1 MLVISLTD
9 CPQKL
14 RGDLSKWLFEINTG
28 VYVGTVSARVREE
41 LWQRICEN
49 LRTGR
54 ATMVYSAAGEQ
65 KLDFRVHNTTW
76 EPVDFDGI
84 KLMRRPNMQK
94 TEKKSDDTTEKKSSR
109 RMHENCVVID
119 IETTGLSA
127 EEDEIIELAAL
138 RVIEGKPVEEFSTL
152 VRTEKKIPENI
163 QKLTGITEEKINK
176 EGKDILEALQCFLNF
191 VGEERVIAHNAPFD
205 YSFLQKACRINNLAD
220 FINPCTDTLLLSRK
234 RVEGVENY
242 KLATVAK
249 SLAVAMSDE
258 MHRALGDCYLTYGVY
273 VKLNEICK

>member
-28 VYVGTVSARVREE
+28 VYVGNISARVREE

-49 LRTGR
+49 LRNGR

-94 TEKKSDDTTEKKSSR
+94 TEKKPSNTAEKKSNK
-109 RMHENCVVID
+109 RMHENYVVID
-119 IETTGLSA
+119 IETTGLSV

-138 RVIEGKPVEEFSTL
+138 RVVESKPVEEFSVL
-152 VRTEKKIPENI
+152 IRTEKKIPINI
-163 QKLTGITEEKINK
+163 QKMTGITEEKVSK
-176 EGKDILEALQCFLNF
+176 EGRHIAEALHCFLKF
-191 VGEERVIAHNAPFD
+191 VGEERVIAHNVSFD
-205 YSFLQKACRINNLAD
+205 YSFLQKACRVNNLPE

-234 RVEGVENY
+234 RIEGVENY
-242 KLATVAK
+242 KLETIAK
-249 SLAVAMSDE
+249 SLAVTISCE
-258 MHRALGDCYLTYGVY
+258 IHRALGDCYLTHGIY

>member
-94 TEKKSDDTTEKKSSR
+94 TGKGPDDTTEKKSSR
-109 RMHENCVVID
+109 RMHENYVVID

-163 QKLTGITEEKINK
+163 QKLTGITKEKMNTK
-176 EGKDILEALQCFLNF
+176 GKDILEALQCFLNF
-191 VGEERVIAHNAPFD
+191 VGEERVIVYNASFD
-205 YSFLQKACRINNLAD
+205 YSFLQKACRINGLPD

-242 KLATVAK
+242 KLETIAK
-249 SLAVAMSDE
+249 NFSVTTSGDV
-258 MHRALGDCYLTYGVY
+258 HRALADCYLTYGIY
-273 VKLNEICK
+273 VKLNEICM

>member
-84 KLMRRPNMQK
+84 KLMRRPNMQRV
-94 TEKKSDDTTEKKSSR
+94 EKELADNKEKKSSK
-109 RMHENCVVID
+109 RMHENYVVID

-138 RVIEGKPVEEFSTL
+138 RVIEGKPAEEFSAL
-152 VRTEKKIPENI
+152 VRTEKKIPESI
-163 QKLTGITEEKINK
+163 QKLTGITEEKINE
-176 EGKDILEALQCFLNF
+176 EGKNILEALRGFFNF
-191 VGEERVIAHNAPFD
+191 VREGRVIAHNAPLD
-205 YSFLQKACRINNLAD
+205 YSFLQKACKINKLPD
-220 FINPCTDTLLLSRK
+220 FINPCTDTLLLARK

-242 KLATVAK
+242 KLETIAK
-249 SLAVAMSDE
+249 NFAVTASDE
-258 MHRALGDCYLTYGVY
+258 VHRALADCYLTYGIY
-273 VKLNEICK
+273 IKLNEICK